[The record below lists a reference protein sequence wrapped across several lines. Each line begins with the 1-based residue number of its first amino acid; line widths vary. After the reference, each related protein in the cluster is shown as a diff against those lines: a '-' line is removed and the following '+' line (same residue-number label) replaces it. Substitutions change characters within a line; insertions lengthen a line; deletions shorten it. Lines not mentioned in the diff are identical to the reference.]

1 MYKVT
6 DEQVDF
12 IADEVRK
19 RGITMDDLQWNLVDH
34 VCCIIEQEMSEADDF
49 HRFLQ
54 ALWPRFFKDN
64 LREIQE
70 EAELLITFKHFYAM
84 KRTLSIAGITSA
96 FFTLTGSI
104 LKIAHLPGAGIA
116 IVLGVAIFALLFLPL
131 MIILKFRDESAK
143 SDRLVFALGFLLGI
157 AASLGF
163 LFKIMHWPF
172 ANMLMLT
179 GVVGFTFVYVPL
191 YLITRVRRPEL
202 RFNTIVNAVL
212 MFSAGGLLFAMF
224 NLHRSTK
231 MNAALDQSSVLL
243 LHLSEEKPI
252 VWKNNSDSAQFEK
265 VSDQIEALILEVQ
278 DLEDLGFELAGV
290 NPGKT
295 QASREEALQTIPLD
309 SHIGLFATPEL
320 YADWKQLVNA
330 INNTEQE
337 LKTLA
342 VGYTPLYL
350 DKVNVEHLGQRQF
363 LQNLW
368 VIKSHYQIVKLQLK

>member
-12 IADEVRK
+12 IADEIRK
-19 RGITMDDLQWNLVDH
+19 RGITLDDLLWNLVDH
-34 VCCIIEQEMSEADDF
+34 VCCIMEQEMSETDDF

-104 LKIAHLPGAGIA
+104 LKIAHLPGAGIS
-116 IVLGVAIFALLFLPL
+116 IVLGIAIFALLFLPL
-131 MIILKFRDESAK
+131 MIVLKFRDETAK
-143 SDRLVFALGFLLGI
+143 TDRLVFALGFLLGI
-157 AASLGF
+157 SASLGF

-179 GVVGFTFVYVPL
+179 GVVGFTFVYTPL

-231 MNAALDQSSVLL
+231 MNVAKDESTALLVQVSNEKLITWNGSADSVAKEKLATEIESVKAGI
-243 LHLSEEKPI
+243 LS
-252 VWKNNSDSAQFEK
+252 
-265 VSDQIEALILEVQ
+265 
-278 DLEDLGFELAGV
+278 LEDLGFQLAGV
-290 NPGKT
+290 QAGKSD
-295 QASREEALQTIPLD
+295 QERKVALQLISADGHL
-309 SHIGLFATPEL
+309 GLFATPEL
-320 YADWKQLVNA
+320 YAEWEKLVGSVNR
-330 INNTEQE
+330 TESNVKRIAE
-337 LKTLA
+337 
-342 VGYTPLYL
+342 GYTPLKL
-350 DKVNVEHLGQRQF
+350 DDIQVENLAQRQF
-363 LQNLW
+363 FENLL
-368 VIKSHYQIVKLQLK
+368 VIKSHYQLIELQLK

>member
-12 IADEVRK
+12 IADEIRK
-19 RGITMDDLQWNLVDH
+19 RGITLDDLLWNLVDH
-34 VCCIIEQEMSEADDF
+34 VCCIMEQEMSEADDF

-104 LKIAHLPGAGIA
+104 LKIAHLPGAGIS

-143 SDRLVFALGFLLGI
+143 SDRLVFALGFLLGM

-172 ANMLMLT
+172 ANVLMLT

-191 YLITRVRRPEL
+191 YLITRIRRPEL

-231 MNAALDQSSVLL
+231 MNVALDQSSTLL
-243 LHLSEEKPI
+243 MHLSEEKPI
-252 VWKNNSDSAQFEK
+252 VWKKTPDSTALQGMIK
-265 VSDQIEALILEVQ
+265 SIETLQADVLS
-278 DLEDLGFELAGV
+278 LEDLGFKLAGV
-290 NPGKT
+290 DPGKT
-295 QASREEALQTIPLD
+295 AVSREQALTSIPLD
-309 SHIGLFATPEL
+309 GHIGLFATPAL
-320 YADWKQLVNA
+320 YADWEQLVNE
-330 INNTEQE
+330 IDKTEQV
-337 LKTLA
+337 LQKLA
-342 VGYTPLYL
+342 LDYTPLDL
-350 DKVNVEHLGQRQF
+350 SKINVEHLSQRQF
-363 LQNLW
+363 FQNLL
-368 VIKSHYQIVKLQLK
+368 VIRSHYRIVQLQLK

>member
-12 IADEVRK
+12 IADEIRK
-19 RGITMDDLQWNLVDH
+19 RGITLDDLLWNLVDH

-96 FFTLTGSI
+96 IFTLTGSI

-131 MIILKFRDESAK
+131 MIIVKFRDETTK
-143 SDRLVFALGFLLGI
+143 SERLVFALGFLLGI

-172 ANMLMLT
+172 ANVLMLT
-179 GVVGFTFVYVPL
+179 GIVGFTFAYVPL
-191 YLITRVRRPEL
+191 YLITRIRRPEL
-202 RFNTIVNAVL
+202 RFNTMVNAVL

-231 MNAALDQSSVLL
+231 MNVALDQSSVLL
-243 LHLSEEKPI
+243 LRLSEEKPI
-252 VWKNNSDSAQFEK
+252 VWDKPADSTSFQELTTEIDLLRTK
-265 VSDQIEALILEVQ
+265 VQE
-278 DLEDLGFELAGV
+278 LEDLGFELAGV
-290 NPGKT
+290 DPGT
-295 QASREEALQTIPLD
+295 TEASREQAMQTFPLD
-309 SHIGLFATPEL
+309 AHIGLFATPKL
-320 YADWKQLVNA
+320 YNDWKQLVASVNR
-330 INNTEQE
+330 TEQK
-337 LKTLA
+337 LQKLA
-342 VGYTPLYL
+342 AGYTPLDL
-350 DKVNVEHLGQRQF
+350 NQLNVEHLGQRQF
-363 LQNLW
+363 FQNLW

>member
-12 IADEVRK
+12 IADEIRK
-19 RGITMDDLQWNLVDH
+19 RGITLDDLLWNLVDH

-96 FFTLTGSI
+96 IFTLTGSI

-131 MIILKFRDESAK
+131 MIILKFRDETTK

-172 ANMLMLT
+172 ANVLMLT
-179 GVVGFTFVYVPL
+179 GIVGFTFAYVPL
-191 YLITRVRRPEL
+191 YLITRIRRPEL
-202 RFNTIVNAVL
+202 RFNTMVNAVL

-231 MNAALDQSSVLL
+231 MNVALDQSSVLL
-243 LHLSEEKPI
+243 LRLSEEKPI
-252 VWKNNSDSAQFEK
+252 VWDKPADSTSFQELTTEIDLLRTK
-265 VSDQIEALILEVQ
+265 VQE
-278 DLEDLGFELAGV
+278 LEDLGFELAGV
-290 NPGKT
+290 DPGT
-295 QASREEALQTIPLD
+295 TEASREQAMQTFPLD
-309 SHIGLFATPEL
+309 SHIGLFATPKL
-320 YADWKQLVNA
+320 YNDWKQLVASVNR
-330 INNTEQE
+330 TEQK
-337 LKTLA
+337 LQKLA
-342 VGYTPLYL
+342 AGYTPLDL
-350 DKVNVEHLGQRQF
+350 NQLNVEHLGQRQF
-363 LQNLW
+363 FQNLW

>member
-12 IADEVRK
+12 IADEIRK
-19 RGITMDDLQWNLVDH
+19 RGITLDDLLWNLVDH
-34 VCCIIEQEMSEADDF
+34 VCCIIEQEMSETDDF

-104 LKIAHLPGAGIA
+104 LKIAHLPGAGFS

-131 MIILKFRDESAK
+131 MIVLKFRDETAK
-143 SDRLVFALGFLLGI
+143 TDRLVFALGFLLGI
-157 AASLGF
+157 SASLGF

-179 GVVGFTFVYVPL
+179 GVVGFTFVYTPL

-212 MFSAGGLLFAMF
+212 MFSAGSLLFAMF

-231 MNAALDQSSVLL
+231 MNVARDESTALLVQVSNEKSITWNGTADSVAK
-243 LHLSEEKPI
+243 EKL
-252 VWKNNSDSAQFEK
+252 ATE
-265 VSDQIEALILEVQ
+265 IESVKADIRS
-278 DLEDLGFELAGV
+278 LEDLSFKLAGV
-290 NPGKT
+290 RSGESEQERK
-295 QASREEALQTIPLD
+295 SALQEISADGHL
-309 SHIGLFATPEL
+309 GLFATPEL
-320 YADWKQLVNA
+320 YADWEKLVESV
-330 INNTEQE
+330 NNTESTVRKLANGYAP
-337 LKTLA
+337 LK
-342 VGYTPLYL
+342 L
-350 DKVNVEHLGQRQF
+350 DDIQAEHLAQRQF
-363 LQNLW
+363 FENLL
-368 VIKSHYQIVKLQLK
+368 VIKSHYQLIELQLK